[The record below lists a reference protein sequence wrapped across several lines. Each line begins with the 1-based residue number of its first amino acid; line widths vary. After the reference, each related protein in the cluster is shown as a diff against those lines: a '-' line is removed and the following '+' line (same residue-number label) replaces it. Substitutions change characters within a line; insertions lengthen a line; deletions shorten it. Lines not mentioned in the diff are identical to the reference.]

1 MWMGNNRSSIQNEQ
15 NGNDNL
21 LIKAIRHSHSV
32 RNQCFVYFLWIYCPY
47 FNKLYRNSERNDN
60 IGPAV
65 GFIRNGS
72 LHVHICK
79 RTIPVCIHALYSFNH
94 CFCTFTILG
103 FIQNQT
109 KKTEKKKRKDTEK
122 IITETMTVN

>member
-1 MWMGNNRSSIQNEQ
+1 MWMGNNRSSIQNGQ

-32 RNQCFVYFLWIYCPY
+32 RNQCICLFPVDLLPLFQQIIPELGKEWQH
-47 FNKLYRNSERNDN
+47 RS
-60 IGPAV
+60 AV

-94 CFCTFTILG
+94 SFYTFTILG

-122 IITETMTVN
+122 IITGTITVN

>member
-32 RNQCFVYFLWIYCPY
+32 RNQCICLFPVDLLPLFQQIIPELGKEWQ
-47 FNKLYRNSERNDN
+47 RR
-60 IGPAV
+60 PAV